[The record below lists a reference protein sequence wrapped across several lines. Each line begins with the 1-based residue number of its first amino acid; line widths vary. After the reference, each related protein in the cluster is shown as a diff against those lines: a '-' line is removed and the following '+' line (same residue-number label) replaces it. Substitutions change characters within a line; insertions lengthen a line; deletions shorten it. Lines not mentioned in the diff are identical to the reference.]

1 MDISIVCNIEK
12 FKTQH
17 VQFLKTA
24 IYMHMF
30 KLNVNLSITINNISQ
45 AKKTLENVIV
55 MANCKTILYKV
66 LLAIFVVSLNS
77 GGSDECIYLT
87 NSTSLIY
94 HLCGEGR
101 SLLQAGTHLCL
112 LGNVSYDLNNAN
124 SSFCLVSGVS
134 NITIQSASAD
144 VPANITCSK
153 PSGLGFYNSSGL
165 RIENVKIHQCG
176 GIMPSIA
183 ELYPS
188 NDKSFYF
195 PKGQLITLLFSHSA
209 NVILYNVSI
218 NDFYGYG
225 VMYINPYKSLSIILV
240 NISGS
245 IPCAEKPG
253 IDTNCGGT
261 GLILYFSNYTT
272 KEQVIANISNVTLE
286 GNQNFDTKSNLS
298 YPKAINTFASCT
310 TVLFSEGSYQASVF
324 FEGSSWKGC
333 YGSLYNV
340 AIVARDA
347 PIGKTSVAFESSFF
361 FENDFMY
368 SNVSVIGCS
377 VESRHKR
384 NIKLKENWSFLSIKN
399 SLFHFSGRI
408 LGGNLHTSSGRLFFN
423 VTVDSNVEAY
433 VAIVLLNIQ
442 CKRISFGYRSS
453 IIFAKVTEN
462 KKNQQKNLMLEIK
475 SLQVGIY
482 HWTIASKIRV
492 DDIGKLIFVNVGNV
506 TIYGNNN
513 LEYISGSVILA
524 CNSDIYLHGN
534 ISFENNRA
542 TNGGAIRLY
551 QSSHL
556 FLLEPTNATFIN
568 NRAFSYGGAIYSY
581 ADRNLP
587 LSNSLCAIQVDSNKT
602 NASNINIK
610 LNFINNTAGLA
621 GNSMYVS
628 PSYDCQQLKS
638 PHNTSVLYNAIS
650 HFGRRNDISNEIVS
664 VAVTTQLCSINGVD
678 NVKTSYSFYPG
689 QTLTIGL
696 RTVDLNNVSSYA
708 QVLTTL
714 TKKFKFNSY
723 ELDMDITNQVNPKQ
737 QTQVVYSNSCTPLN
751 FQILPIVN
759 NKKEEISMWFAVFG
773 YFSAAFVNLKQLNCP
788 LGFVYNNK
796 TKSCTCS
803 SFLKDLGI
811 TECKI
816 DDTKVL
822 IPQASWL
829 GLVDAKNQLSLE
841 YSPHCPPGYCRTNNW
856 KINVT
861 HTDDICMSNHA
872 GIMCGQ
878 CKVGYSKTLFSS
890 GCHNCNNNIKNI
902 SLLAVIVVSS
912 ILYIVLLFCFKFT
925 INKGTIGG
933 LILWYDVISLTPS
946 VELLMTQSSIFRYF
960 LYGISFTI
968 YDLKIP
974 FCVWNGSSTTDVM
987 FFEYI
992 CSFYLWL
999 LVIIIIIIS
1008 QCSTKVSNLTVGS
1021 SVQVLVTLMFISFSN
1036 LLSISLNVLTSARIH
1051 QLNPDGSTSSRS
1063 VWFTDGSVLYG
1074 RDPLHIILMCTSIV
1088 VILFFVVPFILVGL
1102 FGAKLFRFR
1111 LMAMYLRP
1119 FIEALHGPYK
1129 DKHRYWF
1136 GLMLII
1142 RTLVHIIS
1150 ASLDSNKTTLL
1161 LLAFTVIIGFYVLG
1175 LSLVKPYKI
1184 KILNGLEILFGVIL
1198 LVNLMVSSSASS
1210 LSVIEIVASISVSGG
1225 GVLCFILLVYHIRIG
1240 LNRNRCIRKLLRKKC
1255 CNFQTKEEYYESLPP
1270 LIEENREVDKY

>member
-1 MDISIVCNIEK
+1 
-12 FKTQH
+12 
-17 VQFLKTA
+17 
-24 IYMHMF
+24 MHMF

-112 LGNVSYDLNNAN
+112 LGNVSYDLNNGN

-195 PKGQLITLLFSHSA
+195 PKGQLMTLLFSHSA
-209 NVILYNVSI
+209 NVILYNVFI
-218 NDFYGYG
+218 YHFNGYG
-225 VMYINPYKSLSIILV
+225 IVCINPYKNLSIVSV
-240 NISGS
+240 NISVSMACPVKSGV
-245 IPCAEKPG
+245 
-253 IDTNCGGT
+253 DTNCGGT
-261 GLILYFSNYTT
+261 GLLLYFSNYTT
-272 KEQVIANISNVTLE
+272 KEQVIANVSSVALE
-286 GNQNFDTKSNLS
+286 GNQNFDTKSNLL

-310 TVLFSEGSYQASVF
+310 TVLFSEGNYQASVF
-324 FEGSSWKGC
+324 FERSLWRGC

-399 SLFHFSGRI
+399 SLFHFSGNIRGAK
-408 LGGNLHTSSGRLFFN
+408 LYTSREHLFFN
-423 VTVDSNVEAY
+423 VAVDSSVEAY

-442 CKRISFGYRSS
+442 CQRIHFGYRSS

-462 KKNQQKNLMLEIK
+462 EKNQQKNLMLEIK
-475 SLQVGIY
+475 SLQVGRY
-482 HWTIASKIRV
+482 HTTLASKIKV

-568 NRAFSYGGAIYSY
+568 NTAFSYGGAIYSY

-602 NASNINIK
+602 NASDINIK

-621 GNSMYVS
+621 GNSMYIS
-628 PSYDCQQLKS
+628 PSYDCQQFKS
-638 PHNTSVLYNAIS
+638 PHNTSVLYKAIS
-650 HFGRRNDISNEIVS
+650 HFGRSNDVSHEIVS
-664 VAVTTQLCSINGVD
+664 VAVTTQLCSINRMD

-751 FQILPIVN
+751 FQILPIVDN
-759 NKKEEISMWFAVFG
+759 TYEKNEISMRFAVFG
-773 YFSAAFVNLKQLNCP
+773 YFSVAFVNLTQLNCP
-788 LGFVYNNK
+788 LGFVYNSK

-803 SFLKDLGI
+803 SFLKVLGI

-829 GLVDAKNQLSLE
+829 GLVDANNQLSLE
-841 YSPHCPPGYCRTNNW
+841 YSPHCPPGYCRTDNW
-856 KINVT
+856 QINVT

-946 VELLMTQSSIFRYF
+946 VELLMTHSSIFKYF

-1008 QCSTKVSNLTVGS
+1008 RCSTKVSNLTVGS

-1036 LLSISLNVLTSARIH
+1036 LLSISLNILTSARIH

-1225 GVLCFILLVYHIRIG
+1225 GVLCFIIVVYHIRIG

-1255 CNFQTKEEYYESLPP
+1255 CNFRTKEEYYESLPP
-1270 LIEENREVDKY
+1270 LIEENREIDKY

>member
-1 MDISIVCNIEK
+1 
-12 FKTQH
+12 
-17 VQFLKTA
+17 
-24 IYMHMF
+24 MF

-124 SSFCLVSGVS
+124 SSFCLVSDVS

-225 VMYINPYKSLSIILV
+225 VVYINPYKSLSIVSV
-240 NISGS
+240 NISVS

-261 GLILYFSNYTT
+261 GLLLYFSNYTT
-272 KEQVIANISNVTLE
+272 KEQVIANVSNVALE
-286 GNQNFDTKSNLS
+286 GNINFDTKSNLS

-324 FEGSSWKGC
+324 FERSFWKGC

-340 AIVARDA
+340 AIIARDA

-368 SNVSVIGCS
+368 SKVSVIGCS

-384 NIKLKENWSFLSIKN
+384 NKNSIKLKEKWSFLSIKK
-399 SLFHFSGRI
+399 SSFHFSTISGSKMY
-408 LGGNLHTSSGRLFFN
+408 TSNEHLFFN
-423 VTVDSNVEAY
+423 VTVDSSVEAY
-433 VAIVLLNIQ
+433 VAIALLNIQ
-442 CKRISFGYRSS
+442 CRRTNFRYHSS
-453 IIFAKVTEN
+453 IVFAKVTKN
-462 KKNQQKNLMLEIK
+462 SKNQQKNLMLEIK
-475 SLQVGIY
+475 SLQVGSY
-482 HWTIASKIRV
+482 QLRIASKIKENS
-492 DDIGKLIFVNVGNV
+492 IGKLIFVNVGNV
-506 TIYGNNN
+506 TIYGNSN
-513 LEYISGSVILA
+513 LEYIRGSVILA

-568 NRAFSYGGAIYSY
+568 NTAFSYGGAIYSY

-602 NASNINIK
+602 NASDINIK

-628 PSYDCQQLKS
+628 PSYDCQQFKS
-638 PHNTSVLYNAIS
+638 PFNTSVLYKAIS
-650 HFGRRNDISNEIVS
+650 HFGCSNDVSHEIVS
-664 VAVTTQLCSINGVD
+664 IAVTTQLCSINGVD
-678 NVKTSYSFYPG
+678 NVKTSYNFYPG

-708 QVLTTL
+708 QVLTML
-714 TKKFKFNSY
+714 TKKFTYDQLEF
-723 ELDMDITNQVNPKQ
+723 DMDISNQINPKQ

-751 FQILPIVN
+751 FQILPVIFN
-759 NKKEEISMWFAVFG
+759 NTYEKNEISLRFAVFG

-788 LGFVYNNK
+788 LGFVYNSK

-856 KINVT
+856 EINVT

-890 GCHNCNNNIKNI
+890 GCHNCNNDIKNI

-912 ILYIVLLFCFKFT
+912 IMYIVLLFCFKFT

-946 VELLMTQSSIFRYF
+946 VELLMTHNSIFRYF

-1008 QCSTKVSNLTVGS
+1008 RCSTKVSNLTVGS

-1036 LLSISLNVLTSARIH
+1036 LLSISLNILTSARIH
-1051 QLNPDGSTSSRS
+1051 QLSPDGSTSSRS

-1074 RDPLHIILMCTSIV
+1074 KDPLHIILMCTSIV